1 MSVDVV
7 RLRRRSDYLRVA
19 ATRLKA
25 VTPGVIVQAAP
36 REDDA
41 IGVGYTAS
49 RRVGNAVLR
58 NRARRRLKA
67 LAPPVLARSGRR
79 ATDYVLI
86 ARRETVDR
94 PFANLVGDLEKALT
108 RLGNAVPRS

>member
-1 MSVDVV
+1 MPVDVV
-7 RLRRRSDYLRVA
+7 RLKRRSDYLRVA

-25 VTPGVIVQAAP
+25 VTPGLIVQAAP

-41 IGVGYTAS
+41 IGVGITAS
-49 RRVGNAVLR
+49 RRVGNAVRR

-86 ARRETVDR
+86 ARPQTVHR
-94 PFANLVGDLEKALT
+94 PFTRLVGDLEKALT
-108 RLGNAVPRS
+108 RLGGAVPGP

>member
-25 VTPGVIVQAAP
+25 VTTGIIVQAAP
-36 REDDA
+36 RSDDA
-41 IGVGYTAS
+41 IGVGFTAS
-49 RRVGNAVLR
+49 RRVGNAVRR

-67 LAPPVLARSGRR
+67 LAMPVLARAGCR

-86 ARRETVDR
+86 ARPVTAHR
-94 PFANLVGDLEKALT
+94 PFARLAGDLEKALS
-108 RLGNAVPRS
+108 RLRHTAPRS

>member
-25 VTPGVIVQAAP
+25 VTPGIIVQAAP
-36 REDDA
+36 RNDDA
-41 IGVGYTAS
+41 IGVGITAS
-49 RRVGNAVLR
+49 RRVGNAVRR
-58 NRARRRLKA
+58 NRARRRLSA
-67 LAPPVLARSGRR
+67 LVTPVLSRSGRR

-86 ARRETVDR
+86 ARPETVHR
-94 PFANLVGDLEKALT
+94 PFARLVGDLEKALA
-108 RLGNAVPRS
+108 RLGHAAPRS

>member
-25 VTPGVIVQAAP
+25 VTPGIIVQAAP
-36 REDDA
+36 RDDNA
-41 IGVGYTAS
+41 IGIGITAS
-49 RRVGNAVLR
+49 RRVGNAVRR
-58 NRARRRLKA
+58 NRARRRLNA
-67 LAPPVLARSGRR
+67 LAPPVLARSGHR

-86 ARRETVDR
+86 ARPETVQL
-94 PFANLVGDLEKALT
+94 PFARLVDDLEKALA
-108 RLGNAVPRS
+108 RLRHDAPRS

>member
-1 MSVDVV
+1 MPVNVV
-7 RLRRRSDYLRVA
+7 RLKRRSDYLRVA

-25 VTPGVIVQAAP
+25 VTPGLIVQMAP

-41 IGVGYTAS
+41 IGVGITAS
-49 RRVGNAVLR
+49 RRVGNAIQR

-67 LAPPVLARSGRR
+67 LAPTVLARSGRR

-86 ARRETVDR
+86 ARAQTVNR
-94 PFANLVGDLEKALT
+94 PFMRLIGDLEAALT
-108 RLGNAVPRS
+108 RLRGAAPGS